1 MDGIEYL
8 TSHDEFSEHCTCPEC
23 VLSATVADLFN
34 DPDTSDIEIV
44 DALTHAII
52 GAMAMAPPEYRTYLV
67 EESIIKIRIMM
78 GEFHT
83 HNVGEGWG
91 LVH

>member
-23 VLSATVADLFN
+23 MISALVADLFN
-34 DPDTSDIEIV
+34 SPNSNDVEIV

-52 GAMAMAPPEYRTYLV
+52 GAMSMAPPEYRTYLV

-78 GEFHT
+78 GEYHAY
-83 HNVGEGWG
+83 NVKEGWG